1 MRWGCE
7 GKRLGGG
14 VVWLIVCNTVTP
26 SYQRHRESNPT
37 RVEYLQGFCVGEERG
52 QGKGETGEL
61 YVSIDTPPHERL
73 SVCIIRGSDSAWPYV
88 CVCVRAM
95 TFVPISSSSAELG
108 GKSWSGPV
116 HGFLFSSLLF
126 SSSLCPHPPYWFCCR
141 KKKKT
146 NGKSNYRSTLDKAKR
161 FKRLPRCFR
170 Y

>member
-1 MRWGCE
+1 MK
-7 GKRLGGG
+7 GKDGGG

-26 SYQRHRESNPT
+26 SYQRHWESNPT
-37 RVEYLQGFCVGEERG
+37 RVKYLQRFCVGEERG

-73 SVCIIRGSDSAWPYV
+73 SVYVIRGSGSAWPYV

-116 HGFLFSSLLF
+116 HGFSSLLF
-126 SSSLCPHPPYWFCCR
+126 SSHLLFAR
-141 KKKKT
+141 ILRIGFVVAKK
-146 NGKSNYRSTLDKAKR
+146 NPNRKSNYRSTLDKAKR